1 MTLRLL
7 ADYATPASW
16 THSVP
21 ILCDAEYGGLT
32 LRMGERSDPLVPG
45 LRTTTV
51 DVNLAPKALGSD
63 GYAAIRD
70 LMEEIIDTQPGQWR
84 LELYG
89 GGGPVFRGTV
99 LPGSIRLPASGPVRS
114 VELVVQ
120 DFPDYLLERP
130 HTIAFGTSVKV
141 ADVIRGFLQ
150 AAGYDGTFELISDW
164 SSSESAFTDLLSV
177 KFDSRALWTTAAEES
192 IGLSGGGSR
201 NYGPRWIGRTPDRTG
216 IVRGA
221 RYRGTQEALPLRW
234 VDAIESVLS
243 IFNLTLRQDGRGV
256 FVLFEPGTLLRASR
270 KTTPLVTARVYNAD
284 GTTSTYS
291 YLSTVNLS
299 GREEAKSPSRLEAA
313 APVMQASLEYA
324 FNAETLYFD
333 EEELRKWRY
342 NRDLFRFEPAIWEYQ
357 GDWNALSWR
366 DDTYLPTLKAVS
378 SNPAQNALV
387 RRIGGVRKG
396 TTRFRLELDMVL
408 SASPSFLMPPGNRT
422 RGSKFFVFVRV
433 TDGTDTYYLYR
444 NGDSLDWTQSATPVL
459 IEEDFYRYGIYGS
472 MALELGGE
480 SNSFPI
486 DGILEVGITSPR
498 STGTS
503 LYGHIQR
510 FRMALGD
517 LSGAELNVWKGA
529 DAGDR
534 VVLRSLIGQGPTDDV
549 PGALFLPDG
558 SLATGWLVGGVSRE
572 TDVLQSLVPL
582 EIVRHRYGPRRM
594 RSIGIRSSLA
604 EFRSLSRSLFEV
616 GDGYRY
622 FPLQIVYDAA
632 RDLVELEG
640 IELNDSADTFEPG
653 TYVATVGASSGGSG
667 FTGDFINLYRHAET
681 NVREQALVTTTSD
694 VASGLQVTSLHITAV
709 PKDGLFQAGDRVLVV
724 DVRTLRS
731 DYVTVSQG
739 VAAGATTL
747 PIEPKTF
754 DFPLH
759 SGSYV
764 IATSQQ
770 ISDALF
776 IARNQIIFRIANQQG
791 GNDLVSQ
798 INLASDG
805 VYIQG
810 KRIELNA
817 ESIIASGVI
826 KAQHIDVDDLFAQNI
841 TLNSGGVIQSAN
853 FASGASGWRIDYT
866 GNAEFNSITIR
877 GASIDSPSLTG
888 HLIPSADSAYDIGS
902 STARWRNLYL
912 SQGAYIGGYKVW
924 HAGND
929 GAGSG
934 LDADKLDGY
943 DASAF
948 PRKDEAATITGSW
961 TFNTTTKI
969 GGGLSVGTIASP
981 AYTLDVAGAGRFTSN
996 LAVGGTLTAGSV
1008 GVNTTSPL
1016 YGLHVVGTARIT
1028 DTITLGPDGY
1038 VQVFSGYW
1046 GAATNPQDSA
1056 GKWIKVAEWDM
1067 DPDYRAFR
1075 VLARLLGRW
1084 SGSAGEGTDATLYV
1098 AVRRVPNGSFNPPA
1112 ISIRGSEYSLPF
1124 NDVAIVHRSGGSTST
1139 ARVELWLKC
1148 RYAWCDVIP
1157 FVAEVT
1163 SNATLVSFAT
1173 GSVAEQSAITSGYVA
1188 IIGQLSTQNALSFY
1202 VQGNSRTSGDFYAN
1216 RISVGTTA
1224 APAYT
1229 LDVAGIAQVHAL
1241 RLDTVDSGHID
1252 TDGAFYRTGGQVYI
1266 TVDDNLYIRDSGV
1279 GSKFHF
1285 DTNNG
1290 RLGVNKTSPSYTL
1303 DVAGSGLFSGSLYAD
1318 TVLPSSYGAWYW
1330 NGSRKQSWS
1339 VSAANLLAFR
1349 QPLKVEI
1356 SADGGSTW
1364 TDITTAYEWRKLT
1377 SEITTIYD
1385 TGVKS
1390 SDGSVVERQLRFVYD
1405 LVLYTY
1411 GAYVLKVCT
1420 AHASSIG
1427 VKIEWSSDSTTWG
1440 GTVDTGIVPN
1450 MWDGV
1455 LEIPLNRGGSNRYVR
1470 ITFTLRTNN
1479 ITYTLKLRNFGL
1491 YFFGSI
1497 GDTLESSWV
1506 HGWDELRNIE
1516 LRSNGSTDKP
1526 ALTWE
1531 SDTNTGIYHPS
1542 DDTLGLVTAGAERL
1556 RISSGGDVGIGTD
1569 SPRNVNTNPSYV
1581 LSVQTGDRVLTV
1593 SSASGAGVL
1602 SLEYN
1607 KALTVGDRIGLLAFS
1622 TAQGQ
1627 ADAHRQVAGIAS
1639 YIESLYSSNIARAD
1653 LRFYVKSNAA
1663 AYEAMRIDSAGRLGI
1678 GTTSPAYT
1686 LDVAGNGHFSSN
1698 LTIDGSLTATNHFQF
1713 VDADLKMRRYRDGD
1727 TVWKRALVSWSDRL
1741 DINYGPD
1748 FTSVRI
1754 LGYVGIRTIPSYP
1767 FHVVGQSYFND
1778 SVLFNGTISSSYFQ
1792 SGFFGSGWRITSAGE
1807 ATFDSLTV
1815 RGTLRV
1821 YELLLEQ
1828 LRATNGNV
1836 VVSDAARLKVQSVS
1850 GSTVTL
1856 AAVEDDSDR
1865 YIPFAVGDL
1874 VLAQRFNWNTSSKS
1888 YDVVI
1893 RIKGT
1898 VSSVNNTTRP
1908 YTCTITLT
1916 SDSTVPS
1923 VNAEY
1928 DFVRVGSS
1936 DTARQGVIYLA
1947 ASDQGA
1953 PFLDVIDGIASW
1965 SDWTNTQKIKL
1976 RLGKLSGIIDNDF
1989 GGTLSGYGL
1998 YANNVYLKGKI
2009 IITGGSGISNLSDA
2023 GNLAT
2028 KDTVNLD
2035 VDVVD
2040 GSTYKR
2046 TTANEKTG
2054 ASRAYTALDSSGH
2067 LVTAVKPGATIAT
2080 PPGAGLYMDAQYMG
2094 YYSGGAW
2101 KVFIQN
2107 NGLFRFEGN
2116 ASQYI
2121 AWDGTTLSVLGTVKH
2136 AGGVWELNKD
2146 GSGHLANGSISWT
2159 SSGTLTISKYNFGYG
2174 AALVYHGRWGHT
2186 DGSTSLNKWIKLAA
2200 FSTGGVTYKGWRM
2213 RAFIDTRNADGNY
2226 TPQEL
2231 FVDVST
2237 GIDGRP
2243 NTAYATLLNLY
2254 NGTGLLSEVKVIE
2267 SATNTYEVWGKIGMA
2282 WGHNCP
2288 VTIRIWTNATT
2299 LEVTT
2304 DHYNGTDTEP
2314 TSSTFS
2320 IRSTSNSRTPKTLD
2334 EVATKLGYASW
2345 SNMVT
2350 EAVQNGKT
2358 IIQGGYLN
2366 TSLIQA
2372 RSIVA
2377 SQLAI
2382 TDFSDVKNASGGDS
2396 KISGWVLKPDYI
2408 QSLGGEIT
2416 LNSSQKLIKVTDSTG
2431 YVQMFHSGAAWGL
2444 KGVSGTST
2452 VFELGSTNRIAGW
2465 TFDSSALYSGNI
2477 RIEAAGAVR
2486 HTGGLWELKN
2496 DGSGKLAG
2504 GTITWTSAGAL
2515 TISGY
2520 ATTGYADS
2528 KAATAEQQAKDQLAQ
2543 KLGFSSYANM
2553 ITAADQTFISGGYLN
2568 TNLIQAN
2575 AITTDKLAAGAV
2587 TLEKVEE
2594 ILRATTGSVWQHG
2607 FEPYE
2612 IGSWVTDTYNTVT
2625 ATTDAY
2631 SGSQAALITSTATAP
2646 VSSGTTGAARIAIPE
2661 HIALS
2666 FAGKRIR
2673 VSLYAKKPASN
2684 ASSQFAVAYSTNDT
2698 GTSGWQYFTP
2708 STSWQR
2714 FEFIY
2719 DVPEPVSGGP
2729 DWLGVWADTSGSGK
2743 GVIVDRITIE
2753 TLSPKITAFNISAWI
2768 DSAAIDTAYIKD
2780 AAIINAKIANAAI
2793 TTAKI
2798 ADAAITSAKIADAAI
2813 TTAKIVDAAIT
2824 TAKIADAAITDAK
2837 IVSLSASKITT
2848 GTLSASVYIQAGS
2861 GSNIAG
2867 IAGGSI
2873 ASDVVLWAGSSYL
2886 SRGSAPFRVTLSGEL
2901 TATAGAI
2908 GGWSILSDRL
2918 SNSGV
2923 ELRTGASIA
2932 GLYVTNSNAEM
2943 HFGVASAN
2951 STAFSPVD
2959 KTAGRISNNGFE
2971 SGNLTGWSTV
2981 VSGTDWTVGAST
2993 AFARTGNY
3001 SCYVASGAT
3010 GGGNAIVYQTFST
3023 SGPGRSL
3030 AGRTCIVRA
3039 YLYSPSGTVS
3049 INGKTYSGE
3058 TSPIQLFFRAY
3069 DNKGNYVNKKIT
3081 SVTLGTW
3088 QEVSVLLNVDPDA
3101 TQVTVQFGT
3110 VTGESTYRVWYFDD
3124 VQVLAYE
3131 KTVFWANTEG
3141 LRIFLG
3147 PLQEIDLRPGSKVF
3161 VRKMGTT
3168 TLELQT
3174 LTSAPATGERAI
3186 IYFDGSYVKVRK
3198 PDGTITTLG

>member
-1 MTLRLL
+1 MRRIY
-7 ADYATPASW
+7 D
-16 THSVP
+16 
-21 ILCDAEYGGLT
+21 
-32 LRMGERSDPLVPG
+32 R
-45 LRTTTV
+45 
-51 DVNLAPKALGSD
+51 
-63 GYAAIRD
+63 
-70 LMEEIIDTQPGQWR
+70 EI
-84 LELYG
+84 
-89 GGGPVFRGTV
+89 
-99 LPGSIRLPASGPVRS
+99 
-114 VELVVQ
+114 
-120 DFPDYLLERP
+120 
-130 HTIAFGTSVKV
+130 
-141 ADVIRGFLQ
+141 
-150 AAGYDGTFELISDW
+150 
-164 SSSESAFTDLLSV
+164 
-177 KFDSRALWTTAAEES
+177 
-192 IGLSGGGSR
+192 
-201 NYGPRWIGRTPDRTG
+201 
-216 IVRGA
+216 
-221 RYRGTQEALPLRW
+221 
-234 VDAIESVLS
+234 
-243 IFNLTLRQDGRGV
+243 
-256 FVLFEPGTLLRASR
+256 R
-270 KTTPLVTARVYNAD
+270 KT
-284 GTTSTYS
+284 
-291 YLSTVNLS
+291 
-299 GREEAKSPSRLEAA
+299 LEDI
-313 APVMQASLEYA
+313 Q
-324 FNAETLYFD
+324 
-333 EEELRKWRY
+333 
-342 NRDLFRFEPAIWEYQ
+342 
-357 GDWNALSWR
+357 
-366 DDTYLPTLKAVS
+366 
-378 SNPAQNALV
+378 
-387 RRIGGVRKG
+387 RRIEG
-396 TTRFRLELDMVL
+396 LE
-408 SASPSFLMPPGNRT
+408 
-422 RGSKFFVFVRV
+422 
-433 TDGTDTYYLYR
+433 
-444 NGDSLDWTQSATPVL
+444 
-459 IEEDFYRYGIYGS
+459 
-472 MALELGGE
+472 
-480 SNSFPI
+480 
-486 DGILEVGITSPR
+486 
-498 STGTS
+498 
-503 LYGHIQR
+503 
-510 FRMALGD
+510 
-517 LSGAELNVWKGA
+517 SGAGETERVLR
-529 DAGDR
+529 R
-534 VVLRSLIGQGPTDDV
+534 VVLTGAPLPPVDV
-549 PGALFLPDG
+549 
-558 SLATGWLVGGVSRE
+558 S
-572 TDVLQSLVPL
+572 
-582 EIVRHRYGPRRM
+582 
-594 RSIGIRSSLA
+594 
-604 EFRSLSRSLFEV
+604 EFV
-616 GDGYRY
+616 QTWGK
-622 FPLQIVYDAA
+622 
-632 RDLVELEG
+632 
-640 IELNDSADTFEPG
+640 
-653 TYVATVGASSGGSG
+653 
-667 FTGDFINLYRHAET
+667 
-681 NVREQALVTTTSD
+681 
-694 VASGLQVTSLHITAV
+694 ITAV
-709 PKDGLFQAGDRVLVV
+709 VRLAAAIPAGVQVSSLSVEPISRAYIKAGDTLLLLDRDHLFLEEVEVAA
-724 DVRTLRS
+724 DVP
-731 DYVTVSQG
+731 
-739 VAAGATTL
+739 AGATT
-747 PIEPKTF
+747 IGIVPKTF
-754 DFPLH
+754 RYTFQA
-759 SGSYV
+759 GSYV
-764 IATSQQ
+764 LPTSVLVE
-770 ISDALF
+770 DALVL
-776 IARNQIIFRIANQQG
+776 ARNEIILRVSSGQG
-791 GNDLVSQ
+791 GDDLINQ
-798 INLASDG
+798 INISQSG
-805 VYIQG
+805 V
-810 KRIELNA
+810 RIEGRYIELTA
-817 ESIIASGVI
+817 DSIIASGVV

-841 TLNSGGVIQSAN
+841 TLSSGGVIQSVN
-853 FASGASGWRIDYT
+853 FVAGTSGWRIDYA

-902 STARWRNLYL
+902 STARWRSLHL
-912 SQGAYIGGYKVW
+912 SQGAYIGGYQVW

-934 LDADKLDGY
+934 LDADMLDGY
-943 DASAF
+943 DAAAF
-948 PRKDEAATITGSW
+948 PRKAENATITGSW
-961 TFNTTTKI
+961 TFTKSVLLNAPDHGLTIRNMNDPNIEMRI
-969 GGGLSVGTIASP
+969 GQFGASSTQMRIVPFVSGNGLFGNDFYFDYSGSYWGIDGKVYLEDSLGIGTSSP
-981 AYTLDVAGAGRFTSN
+981 AYALDVAGAGRFTSN
-996 LAVGGTLTAGSV
+996 LTVGGTLTAGSV

-1016 YGLHVVGTARIT
+1016 HDLHVVGTARIT
-1028 DTITLGPDGY
+1028 DTITLGPNGY
-1038 VQVFSGYW
+1038 VQVFSGHW
-1046 GAATNPQDSA
+1046 GAATDPANSA

-1067 DPDYRAFR
+1067 APSYMTFR
-1075 VLARLLGRW
+1075 VLARLLGRRT
-1084 SGSAGEGTDATLYV
+1084 GSASEGTDATLYV
-1098 AVRRVPNGSFNPPA
+1098 ALRREPNGSFSPPA
-1112 ISIRGSEYSLPF
+1112 ISIRGSGFSLPF
-1124 NDVAIVHRSGGSTST
+1124 NDVAIVHRSGDSSST
-1139 ARVELWLKC
+1139 ARVELWVKC
-1148 RYAWCDVIP
+1148 RSGWCDIIP

-1163 SNATLVSFAT
+1163 GNATLVSFAT
-1173 GSVAEQSAITSGYVA
+1173 GAVAEQPSITSGYVA
-1188 IIGQLSTQNALSFY
+1188 IIGQHSTQTALSWY
-1202 VQGNSRTSGDFYAN
+1202 VQGHSRTSGDFYAN
-1216 RISVGTTA
+1216 RIAVGTTA

-1229 LDVAGIAQVHAL
+1229 LDVAG
-1241 RLDTVDSGHID
+1241 SG
-1252 TDGAFYRTGGQVYI
+1252 R
-1266 TVDDNLYIRDSGV
+1266 
-1279 GSKFHF
+1279 
-1285 DTNNG
+1285 
-1290 RLGVNKTSPSYTL
+1290 
-1303 DVAGSGLFSGSLYAD
+1303 FSGSLYAD

-1330 NGSRKQSWS
+1330 NPSRKQSWS
-1339 VSAANLLAFR
+1339 VSAANMLAFR

-1364 TDITTAYEWRKLT
+1364 TDITTAYEWRRLT
-1377 SEITTIYD
+1377 SEITANYD

-1405 LVLYTY
+1405 LGGNTY

-1420 AHASSIG
+1420 MHASSTG

-1440 GTVDTGIVPN
+1440 GTVDTGIIPN
-1450 MWDGV
+1450 MWGGAV
-1455 LEIPLNRGGSNRYVR
+1455 EIPLNRDGSNRYVR
-1470 ITFTLRTNN
+1470 ITVTLRTNN
-1479 ITYTLKLRNFGL
+1479 TAITLKLRNFGL
-1491 YFFGSI
+1491 YFLGSFG
-1497 GDTLESSWV
+1497 DALESSWV

-1516 LRSNGSTDKP
+1516 LRSDGSAGKP

-1531 SDTNTGIYHPS
+1531 SDPNTGIYRPS
-1542 DDTLGLVTAGAERL
+1542 ADTLGLVTAGAECL
-1556 RISSGGDVGIGTD
+1556 RISSGGDVGIGT
-1569 SPRNVNTNPSYV
+1569 SNPRNINTNTSYP
-1581 LSVQTGDRVLTV
+1581 LSVQSGDRILTV

-1607 KALTVGDRIGLLAFS
+1607 KTLTAGDRIGLLAFS
-1622 TAQGQ
+1622 TGRGQ
-1627 ADAHRQVAGIAS
+1627 IDAHRQVAGIAS
-1639 YIESLYSSNIARAD
+1639 YIEGLHSSSIAGAD
-1653 LRFYVKSNAA
+1653 LRFYVKSGAA
-1663 AYEAMRIDSAGRLGI
+1663 AYEAMRINSAGRLGI

-1686 LDVAGNGHFSSN
+1686 LDVAGNGHFSSD

-1713 VDADLKMRRYRDGD
+1713 VGAELKMRRYADGD
-1727 TVWKRALVSWSDRL
+1727 AVWKRALVSWSGRL
-1741 DINYGPD
+1741 DINYAAE

-1754 LGYVGIRTIPSYP
+1754 QGNVGIRTIPSYP
-1767 FHVVGQSYFND
+1767 FHVVGQSYFSD
-1778 SVLFNGTISSSYFQ
+1778 SVLFNGTISSSSFQ
-1792 SGFFGSGWRITSAGE
+1792 SGFFGSGWRITSGGE

-1856 AAVEDDSDR
+1856 AAVENDSDR

-1874 VLAQRFNWNTSSKS
+1874 VLAQRFNWNATARQ

-1898 VSSVNNTTRP
+1898 VTAVNNTTRP
-1908 YTCTITLT
+1908 YSCTITLT
-1916 SDSTVPS
+1916 SDATVPP

-1936 DTARQGVIYLA
+1936 DSARQGVIYLA

-1953 PFLDVIDGIASW
+1953 PFMDVIDGIASW
-1965 SDWTNTQKIKL
+1965 SDWNNTQKIKL
-1976 RLGKLSGIIDNDF
+1976 RLGKLSGITDSDF
-1989 GGTLSGYGL
+1989 GGALSGYGL
-1998 YANNVYLKGKI
+1998 YASNVYLKGKI
-2009 IITGGSGISNLSDA
+2009 VITGGSGISNFADA

-2028 KDTVNLD
+2028 KDAVNLD

-2054 ASRAYTALDSSGH
+2054 ASRAYTALDSSAH
-2067 LVTAVKPGATIAT
+2067 LVTAVKPGASIGT
-2080 PPGAGLYMDAQYMG
+2080 PPGAGLYMDSQYMG

-2107 NGLFRFEGN
+2107 NGQFRFEGN
-2116 ASQYI
+2116 SAQYI
-2121 AWDGTTLSVLGTVKH
+2121 AWNGTSLDVLGTVKH
-2136 AGGVWELNKD
+2136 AGGVWELNA
-2146 GSGHLANGSISWT
+2146 GGGGHLASGAISWT

-2174 AALVYHGRWGHT
+2174 AALVYHGRWGHI

-2200 FSTGGVTYKGWRM
+2200 FSTGGNNYRGWRM
-2213 RAFIDTRNADGNY
+2213 QAFIDTRSADGNY

-2231 FVDVST
+2231 FVDIST
-2237 GIDGRP
+2237 GSNGRP
-2243 NTAYATLLNLY
+2243 GVAYATLLSLY

-2267 SATNTYEVWGKIGMA
+2267 STTNTYEVWGKVGMY
-2282 WGHNCP
+2282 WGHYCP

-2320 IRSTSNSRTPKTLD
+2320 ISSTSNSRTLKALD
-2334 EVATKLGYASW
+2334 EVATKLGYTSW

-2366 TSLIQA
+2366 TSLIKA

-2382 TDFSDVKNASGGDS
+2382 TDFSEVDDANGNDAKL
-2396 KISGWVLKPDYI
+2396 SGWTLRPTRI
-2408 QSLGGEIT
+2408 ESLGGEIKLDSSAKEIRVT
-2416 LNSSQKLIKVTDSTG
+2416 NSAAYVRMWHGGST
-2431 YVQMFHSGAAWGL
+2431 WGL
-2444 KGVSGTST
+2444 EGYNGSST
-2452 VFELGSTNRIAGW
+2452 VFQLGSTNQIAGW

-2504 GTITWTSAGAL
+2504 GTITWTNAGAL

-2631 SGSQAALITSTATAP
+2631 SGSRAALITSTATAP

-2698 GTSGWQYFTP
+2698 GNSGWQYFTP

-2719 DVPEPVSGGP
+2719 DVPEPVSGGS

-2753 TLSPKITAFNISAWI
+2753 TLSPKITASNISAWI

-2780 AAIINAKIANAAI
+2780 AAITNAKIANAAI

-2798 ADAAITSAKIADAAI
+2798 ADAAITDAKIANAAITTAKIADAAVTSAKIADAAI
-2813 TTAKIVDAAIT
+2813 TTAKIADAAIT
-2824 TAKIADAAITDAK
+2824 TAKIVDAAITDAK

-2873 ASDVVLWAGSSYL
+2873 ASNVVLWAGSSYS
-2886 SRGSAPFRVTLSGEL
+2886 SRGSAPFRVTLGGEL

-2943 HFGVASAN
+2943 HFGVASAPSN
-2951 STAFSPVD
+2951 AFSPVD

-2971 SGNLTGWSTV
+2971 SGNLNGWSTV
-2981 VSGTDWTVGAST
+2981 VSGTDWTVGVST
-2993 AFARTGNY
+2993 AIARTGNY
-3001 SCYVASGAT
+3001 SCYIASGAT

-3023 SGPGRSL
+3023 SGPGFSL

-3049 INGKTYSGE
+3049 INGKTYSGGP
-3058 TSPIQLFFRAY
+3058 SPSQLFFRAY
-3069 DNKGNYVNKKIT
+3069 DNKGNYVNKQIT

-3110 VTGESTYRVWYFDD
+3110 VTGESTYMVWYFDD

-3168 TLELQT
+3168 TLELQA